1 MKVHIGKYKK
11 NGDRKVNVQIDDF
24 DTWNVDSTLALII
37 VPLLKKF
44 KDVKPG
50 APFVGNDDV
59 PVELH
64 GNMDDPYNADTD
76 PHWFARWNYVL
87 DEMIFAF
94 ESYQTDWEDQ
104 FWSPIEA
111 ENSYNEET
119 LPDNLTPVTFN
130 KKLDIDAY
138 KQYQARITNGFRL
151 FGKYYGSLWS

>member
-11 NGDRKVNVQIDDF
+11 NGDRKINIHIDDF

-37 VPLLKKF
+37 APLLRKF
-44 KDVKPG
+44 KEAKAC
-50 APFVGNDDV
+50 APYVENSDV
-59 PVELH
+59 PEHLH
-64 GNMDDPYNADTD
+64 GNSENLDDVD
-76 PHWFARWNYVL
+76 PHWFARWSYVL

-104 FWSPIEA
+104 FWCPIEA
-111 ENSYNEET
+111 DNNYNEET

-138 KQYQARITNGFRL
+138 EQYRTRIANGFRL
-151 FGKYYGSLWS
+151 FGKYYGNLWS